1 MPDNHSEIPE
11 VLQIVRT
18 PATNKKRT
26 EVAVIDSQPAS
37 PAPSISS
44 PRRVTNAII
53 TGIEKGRFVP
63 GQRIIEAD
71 LTRELKVSRGP
82 VREAFKRLAGEGVL
96 VLSKHRGAF
105 IRAQSREEVLNM
117 MSVLEVL
124 AGLAA
129 KLAASH
135 IDESDNRKRLQAA
148 FAAAMKE
155 GKDGETQAFLEQR
168 RRFYDTLYYIGGNR
182 ELAHMVPRLKIAL
195 LRLQFQAFV
204 SRKQHESQL
213 RELSA
218 IAEAVLEGDP
228 RKAERVA
235 RAHLRRRRAN
245 IIKLPDEAYAAA
257 RIH

>member
-1 MPDNHSEIPE
+1 M
-11 VLQIVRT
+11 
-18 PATNKKRT
+18 
-26 EVAVIDSQPAS
+26 
-37 PAPSISS
+37 
-44 PRRVTNAII
+44 NAII

-63 GQRIIEAD
+63 GQRLIEAD

-105 IRAQSREEVLNM
+105 IRAQSREEVLDM

-135 IDESDNRKRLQAA
+135 IDEGDCRKRLEAA
-148 FAAAMKE
+148 LAAAMRE
-155 GKDGETQAFLEQR
+155 GENGETLAFLEQR
-168 RRFYDTLYYIGGNR
+168 RRFYDTLYDIGGNR

-218 IAEAVLEGDP
+218 IAGAVLQGDP

-235 RAHLRRRRAN
+235 RAHLRRRRAH
-245 IIKLPDEAYAAA
+245 ILQLPDEAYAAA
-257 RIH
+257 RLH

>member
-1 MPDNHSEIPE
+1 M
-11 VLQIVRT
+11 RT
-18 PATNKKRT
+18 STTSKKVSK
-26 EVAVIDSQPAS
+26 VAVVDSSPAAPAS
-37 PAPSISS
+37 AISS
-44 PRRVTNAII
+44 PRRVMNAII

-63 GQRIIEAD
+63 GQRLIEAD

-105 IRAQSREEVLNM
+105 IRAQSREEVLDM

-135 IDESDNRKRLQAA
+135 IDEGDSRERLEAA
-148 FAAAMKE
+148 VVAAMRE
-155 GKDGETQAFLEQR
+155 GEEGETFAFLEQR

-182 ELAHMVPRLKIAL
+182 ELAQMVPRLKIAL

-228 RKAERVA
+228 KKAERVA
-235 RAHLRRRRAN
+235 RAHLRRRRAH

-257 RIH
+257 RLH

>member
-1 MPDNHSEIPE
+1 VKKPTANKTSAG
-11 VLQIVRT
+11 
-18 PATNKKRT
+18 ATRPNSGLT
-26 EVAVIDSQPAS
+26 AQGTSV
-37 PAPSISS
+37 SS
-44 PRRVTNAII
+44 PRRVMNAII
-53 TGIEKGRFVP
+53 SGIHKGRYVP
-63 GQRIIEAD
+63 GQRLIEAD

-105 IRAQSREEVLNM
+105 IRAQTREEVRDM

-129 KLAASH
+129 KLAARH
-135 IDESDNRKRLQAA
+135 ISEGDNRERLESA
-148 FAAAMKE
+148 FATAMQE
-155 GKDGETQAFLEQR
+155 GEEGETLAFLEQR
-168 RRFYDTLYYIGGNR
+168 RRFYDTLYDIGGNR
-182 ELAHMVPRLKIAL
+182 ELAHMVPRMKIAL

-228 RKAERVA
+228 KKAERIA
-235 RAHLRRRRAN
+235 RAHLRRRRLSLTT
-245 IIKLPDEAYAAA
+245 LPDEAYAAA
-257 RIH
+257 RLH